1 MQLKEEGP
9 KLHVIPVDV
18 KAIIIS
24 LKQEMETPWCVDK
37 LFILFSSGII
47 PQSLN
52 RVLKIIALT
61 MTNEGF
67 LLLHKHLKPALHFW
81 LKTTERI

>member
-1 MQLKEEGP
+1 MTQLCIYLRLSVSYKS
-9 KLHVIPVDV
+9 L
-18 KAIIIS
+18 IIS

-52 RVLKIIALT
+52 RVLKIIALI

-67 LLLHKHLKPALHFW
+67 LLLHKHLKPASHFW
-81 LKTTERI
+81 LKTERI